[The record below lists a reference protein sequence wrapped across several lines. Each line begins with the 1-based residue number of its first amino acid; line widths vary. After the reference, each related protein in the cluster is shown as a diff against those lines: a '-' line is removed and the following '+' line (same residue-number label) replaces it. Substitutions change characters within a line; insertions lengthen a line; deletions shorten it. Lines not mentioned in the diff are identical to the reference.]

1 MGEGLTQ
8 SSILVVEDEI
18 LIRLHLAEELRAAGY
33 AVVEAADSRE
43 AMTVLTSRDD
53 IGLVLTDIRMP
64 GSIDGVALGRWIRT
78 RFPEIKIV
86 LVSAEFYSGNFK
98 EFDGG
103 FTKPV
108 RIDDLLRRV
117 RQLLPQAEHGGSRG
131 R

>member
-1 MGEGLTQ
+1 M
-8 SSILVVEDEI
+8 EDEI

-33 AVVEAADSRE
+33 VVVEATDSRE

-64 GSIDGVALGRWIRT
+64 GNFDGVALGRWIRT
-78 RFPEIKIV
+78 KFPEVKIV
-86 LVSAEFYSGNFK
+86 LVSAELYAENFM

-108 RIDDLLRRV
+108 RVNELVRRV
-117 RQLLPQAEHGGSRG
+117 RQLLPQAEHGDSRS